1 MGEFC
6 LVFGVSMGC
15 SATGVAAPSDTPV
28 SPHRSWISP
37 PAAHGWYCLSGSC
50 PGPKQLQLVTWDIGQ
65 KCAHHLTTIQLP
77 CIFINIVISRLSC
90 YSRGGSTNTV
100 LITYLSHWLR
110 VRCRHTDQTVRATTK
125 WQNTD
130 VIRHLKLNKKEWE
143 LHHSL
148 KVTALLRDSPILPSG

>member
-1 MGEFC
+1 MHEFC
-6 LVFGVSMGC
+6 LVFGVSTVG
-15 SATGVAAPSDTPV
+15 SAPSLASPSDIAV

-50 PGPKQLQLVTWDIGQ
+50 PGPKQSQLVTWDIGQ

-77 CIFINIVISRLSC
+77 WIFINVLISRPTGFA
-90 YSRGGSTNTV
+90 RGGSTNTV

-148 KVTALLRDSPILPSG
+148 KVTALLKDCPILPSG